1 MKKNSIIKG
10 LTSLRGF
17 ANFGSRS
24 EASSFTGIA
33 LSFSSNEIGRV
44 S

>member
-1 MKKNSIIKG
+1 MLFKG

-17 ANFGSRS
+17 ANFGSLS

-33 LSFSSNEIGRV
+33 LSFFSNEIGRV